1 MTQAATALAAVYQ
14 KVDGF
19 FARVAARYP
28 HDLACASGCA
38 DCCAPDLTLTPLEA
52 DAIDAFLRAL
62 DAETRARLAHRAAS
76 SDGSACAAL
85 DAERRCAI
93 YPVRPLVCRSHGV
106 VIRVDP
112 DSAKKRALPVLDT
125 CPKNFSD
132 RDLASVDGDC
142 VLDQRTLS
150 TLVAALHRAV
160 GQDVMVRRP
169 LRALLEGSVS
179 EEGVAR

>member
-1 MTQAATALAAVYQ
+1 VTHAAPALEAVHQ

-19 FARVAARYP
+19 FARVATRYP

-52 DAIDAFLRAL
+52 EAVEAYLASL
-62 DAETRARLAHRAAS
+62 DAETRARIARRAAS
-76 SDGSACAAL
+76 SDGSACAGL

-93 YPVRPLVCRSHGV
+93 YPVRPIVCRSHGV
-106 VIRVDP
+106 VVRIEDDP
-112 DSAKKRALPVLDT
+112 GRRGLPVLDS
-125 CPKNFSD
+125 CRKNFSG
-132 RDLASVDGDC
+132 RDLTSVDGDC

-150 TLVAALHRAV
+150 TVLAALHRAS
-160 GQDVMVRRP
+160 GRDVTGRRP
-169 LRALLEGSVS
+169 LRALLEGSSS